1 MNRTRLALLGLMLVL
16 SIIPVMAQ
24 GSDASLQLTVERDF
38 GFSLGGRIQGKF
50 TLKAE
55 GPEDLTHV
63 EFLIDDVVVSTDRE
77 HPFRYSFNTS
87 EYDLEV
93 HRISAVGYTSLGEVL
108 HSPVRRYEFVSAE
121 EGLRGATGIVVP
133 ILIGTAALVVIA
145 AVSTLLMGR
154 KGGKPRIGDYGSAGG
169 AVCSRCEL
177 PFGRHVLSPNLLIGK
192 LERCP
197 HCGKWA
203 IVRRA
208 SREALEKAE
217 ARWIDDKARG
227 GLDVESEDDKLR
239 RMIEDSRFES

>member
-1 MNRTRLALLGLMLVL
+1 MNRTRLATLGLLL
-16 SIIPVMAQ
+16 ALIIIPVTAQ
-24 GSDASLQLTVERDF
+24 GNDATLQLTISRDF

-55 GPEDLTHV
+55 GPENLTHV

-77 HPFRYSFNTS
+77 RPFRYSFNTG
-87 EYDLEV
+87 EHDLGV
-93 HRISAVGYTSLGEVL
+93 HHISAVGYTSLEEVL
-108 HSPVRRYEFVSAE
+108 HSPVRKYEFVSVE
-121 EGLRGATGIVVP
+121 EGLKGATGIVVP
-133 ILIGTAALVVIA
+133 ILIGTIVLVVIA
-145 AVSTLLMGR
+145 AVSTVLVGR
-154 KGGKPRIGDYGSAGG
+154 KGGRPRIGDYGPAGG

-192 LERCP
+192 VERCP

-217 ARWIDDKARG
+217 ARWVDDEARG
-227 GLDVESEDDKLR
+227 GLDVESEEDKLR
-239 RMIEDSRFES
+239 RMIDDSRFES

>member
-16 SIIPVMAQ
+16 PIIPVMAQ

-121 EGLRGATGIVVP
+121 EGLRGAAGIVVP
-133 ILIGTAALVVIA
+133 ILIGTVVLIVIA
-145 AVSTLLMGR
+145 TASTLLMGR
-154 KGGKPRIGDYGSAGG
+154 RRGGPGIGEYGSAGG

-203 IVRRA
+203 IVPRA
-208 SREALEKAE
+208 TPKALGEAE
-217 ARWIDDKARG
+217 ASMANDD
-227 GLDVESEDDKLR
+227 GLEVEGLASEEDHFR
-239 RMIEDSRFES
+239 RLLDESRYED